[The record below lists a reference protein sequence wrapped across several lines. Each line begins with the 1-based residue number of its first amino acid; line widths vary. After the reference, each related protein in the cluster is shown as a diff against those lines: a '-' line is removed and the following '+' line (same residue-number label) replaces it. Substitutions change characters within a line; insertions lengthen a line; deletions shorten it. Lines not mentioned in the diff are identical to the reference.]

1 MPQGNEILGLF
12 NLVVV
17 ENIVDVIRILET
29 VQVER
34 IDIIGVGGNN
44 KDKLLLSVSK
54 LVKHAPVHK
63 VELLQN
69 SVLENNRGSPLGKVL
84 HLKAF
89 LADVIKR
96 DWDAVVT
103 LAVEVYVAGQDVVQL
118 SHVEN
123 QDFVSFVFQVFEHH

>member
-44 KDKLLLSVSK
+44 KDKLLLSISK
-54 LVKHAPVHK
+54 LVKHALVHK

-69 SVLENNRGSPLGKVL
+69 SVLENYRGSPLGKVL

-103 LAVEVYVAGQDVVQL
+103 LAVKVYVAGQDVVQL

>member
-54 LVKHAPVHK
+54 LVEHALVHK

-69 SVLENNRGSPLGKVL
+69 SVLENYRGSPLGKVL

-103 LAVEVYVAGQDVVQL
+103 LAVKVYVAGQDVVQL

>member
-44 KDKLLLSVSK
+44 KDKLLLSISK
-54 LVKHAPVHK
+54 LVKHALVHK

-69 SVLENNRGSPLGKVL
+69 SVLENYRGSPLGKVL

-89 LADVIKR
+89 LANVIKR

-123 QDFVSFVFQVFEHH
+123 